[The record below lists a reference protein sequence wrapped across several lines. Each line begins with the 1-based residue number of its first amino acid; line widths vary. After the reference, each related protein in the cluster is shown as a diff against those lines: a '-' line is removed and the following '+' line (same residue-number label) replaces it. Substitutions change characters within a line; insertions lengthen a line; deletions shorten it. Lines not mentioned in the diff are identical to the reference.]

1 MNLTRKPQ
9 TLGAVAVGVALAVTL
24 SACGG
29 GGASNAA
36 STSPTTGG
44 SSGSSGSGAR
54 LPGTSGQIAAI
65 TGSSMEVQN
74 PQNGQVT
81 VNWTS
86 STRFSKT
93 VTVSVSSVAAGA
105 CVNVVGSNSG
115 GQVTADTV
123 TISQPD
129 SSGSCTARVNGTGGG
144 GGTGFGG
151 GFGGGFRNG
160 APPSGSVPNPPA
172 GAGNFG
178 FARGKVTS
186 VSPTAL
192 VIYGTSSS
200 GTRPRG
206 STTSTSVPDTSL
218 TVQLTSS
225 TRYVETQTAGSS
237 DLVVND
243 CVTAAGAT
251 DSTGAVTANTIRIS
265 SPGPNGC
272 TIGFGGRGLGG
283 GGFGGGAAA
292 GNG

>member
-1 MNLTRKPQ
+1 MNLIRKPQ
-9 TLGAVAVGVALAVTL
+9 TLGAAAAGIALAVTL
-24 SACGG
+24 GACGG

-44 SSGSSGSGAR
+44 TNPSTGSGR
-54 LPGTSGQIAAI
+54 GFPGTSGQIAAI
-65 TGSSMEVQN
+65 SDSSMEVQN
-74 PQNGQVT
+74 PQSGQVT
-81 VNWTS
+81 VRWSS

-93 VTVSVSSVAAGA
+93 VTVAVSSIAAGD
-105 CVNVVGSNSG
+105 CVNVTGSTTST
-115 GQVTADTV
+115 QLTANTV
-123 TISQPD
+123 TVSQPD
-129 SSGSCTARVNGTGGG
+129 SSGSCTMRVSGTGAG
-144 GGTGFGG
+144 GGTGSGG

-160 APPSGSVPNPPA
+160 APPSSSLPNRPA

-200 GTRPRG
+200 GFPQQG
-206 STTSTSVPDTSL
+206 STTSTSVPDSSV

-225 TRYVETQTAGSS
+225 TRYTETQTAAAS
-237 DLVVND
+237 DLAVND
-243 CVTAAGAT
+243 CVTAGGTT
-251 DSTGAVTANTIRIS
+251 DSTGAVTANNIRIS

-272 TIGFGGRGLGG
+272 TAGFGR
-283 GGFGGGAAA
+283 GAAA